1 MYDFERT
8 NFFPFKRQFKL
19 KDLDKILSDSL
30 IESNIVNNYLINDIS
45 SLRKIRNNS
54 LIFLKKEINNLNLA
68 KKNVHIITN
77 VKENINYYDSFTLVK
92 DLNSSFNS
100 ILNKLFLHEDQTGYF
115 DEYDI
120 INGSNI
126 SKFSNIDKSVE
137 IGRNSLIARG
147 VEIGKNCIIKNNV
160 VIKNS
165 ILKTN
170 VVVCD
175 NTSIGTTGF
184 GFDFMNRG
192 STNLNPQIGIV
203 IIDDNV
209 HIGSSCT
216 IDRGKID
223 FTYIGKNSMIDNM
236 VHIAHN
242 VVIGESACIAAQT
255 GISGSV
261 TIGNNVT
268 IGGQVGFAGHI
279 KIGDNAVIAAKSG
292 VTKNLK
298 DNSRVAGFPAIDIN
312 EWKKNLIRQKKN
324 GYK

>member
-1 MYDFERT
+1 MYNFKRA

-19 KDLDKILSDSL
+19 KDLDKILSHSL

-54 LIFLKKEINNLNLA
+54 LIFLKKEINNLNLE

-92 DLNSSFNS
+92 DLNASFNT

-120 INGSNI
+120 INGSYI

-184 GFDFMNRG
+184 DLISRIED
-192 STNLNPQIGIV
+192 LQI
-203 IIDDNV
+203 
-209 HIGSSCT
+209 
-216 IDRGKID
+216 
-223 FTYIGKNSMIDNM
+223 
-236 VHIAHN
+236 
-242 VVIGESACIAAQT
+242 
-255 GISGSV
+255 
-261 TIGNNVT
+261 
-268 IGGQVGFAGHI
+268 
-279 KIGDNAVIAAKSG
+279 
-292 VTKNLK
+292 
-298 DNSRVAGFPAIDIN
+298 
-312 EWKKNLIRQKKN
+312 
-324 GYK
+324 